1 MSTNLS
7 VNRGVGPGM
16 LSGGSLVD
24 GRAMP
29 TQPVTPAKEA
39 AVQLAINPLPVL
51 HAPAKDNSDVI
62 EQNIKVAIEQINN
75 VLKDGGRGLSF
86 VLDPAVNR
94 PIVKV
99 MREDTGEVIRQY
111 PNEAVVR
118 VAHSIEKL
126 KGVLFEGLI

>member
-1 MSTNLS
+1 MASDLS
-7 VNRGVGPGM
+7 ISSSAPAGVQR
-16 LSGGSLVD
+16 SGSSSVGH
-24 GRAMP
+24 AIP
-29 TQPVTPAKEA
+29 TTPVTPQIEA
-39 AVQLAINPLPVL
+39 AVQLAINPKPVL
-51 HAPAKDNSDVI
+51 HAPAKDDSAKMA
-62 EQNIKVAIEQINN
+62 QNLKVAIEQINN

-86 VLDPAVNR
+86 VLDPAVNQ

-118 VAHSIEKL
+118 VAHNIEKL

>member
-1 MSTNLS
+1 MASDLSISSSTS
-7 VNRGVGPGM
+7 MGVQRT
-16 LSGGSLVD
+16 SSSSD
-24 GRAMP
+24 GRAVS
-29 TQPVTPAKEA
+29 TVPVTPQTAA
-39 AVQLAINPLPVL
+39 AVQLAITPAPVL
-51 HAPAKDNSDVI
+51 HAPAKDDSAKMA
-62 EQNIKVAIEQINN
+62 QNLKVAIEQINN

-86 VLDPAVNR
+86 VLDPAVDQ